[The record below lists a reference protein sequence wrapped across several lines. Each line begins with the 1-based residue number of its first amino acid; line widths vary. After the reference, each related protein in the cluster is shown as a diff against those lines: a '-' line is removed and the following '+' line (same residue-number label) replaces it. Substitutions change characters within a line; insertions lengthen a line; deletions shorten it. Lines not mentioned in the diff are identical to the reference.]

1 MKQCTSKPIRF
12 YPFRPNLSG
21 RFMARFIEATTE
33 LANDPNEAGNVIVRE
48 ITWAISDTTL
58 NVRQRRMY
66 RAIWLLLRDLLRVGW
81 SCRVHERVFEVAPP
95 NHEQDLDEQSRSA
108 YKIRVRALMA
118 PARAAK
124 LRESQA
130 FIERMESPTSN
141 GRPTKSI
148 RALIADPV
156 ELADSLRAWVASDDT
171 ENLPP
176 PIRPELELVSEGVIC
191 PDTNLKLNDI
201 WRYFRLFWATPPENT
216 PGRTMLYLIRDSS
229 RPHRPVIGIA
239 SLENSPLRLA
249 VRDYSLGWSK
259 EAFLDG
265 LADLSTTEVREKI
278 EVLIGVINDSIGEIS
293 LHELCSPEETIN
305 PTEQVIA
312 KLASIV
318 ARTNKEKEEA
328 LRRWRERDE
337 LELDE
342 ELEKSDLGD
351 VSMEFEEALY
361 RRKRADMLGRLL
373 TAKRFLM
380 ALISEKAFEETWQP
394 ALVSESGQSA
404 IWIALIGLKNR
415 HVGTSIMELN
425 VCGAIPP
432 YNDLLAGKLVALL
445 ALSPQI
451 VADYRERY
459 GSRAS
464 DIASRMKGERV
475 VRPAELVFLGT
486 TSLYRGN
493 SSQYNR
499 LKLPAGLFGEGSS
512 EIHWQVLR
520 TNRSKGDL
528 LLDSLLKRGET
539 SGYGTLHIG
548 RDTLQALD
556 EATDVTTVNHA
567 FGEGS
572 SPKLRM
578 IRYSL
583 ERLLDPGQRG
593 IIDEITRH
601 SMNRIVYG
609 AFLARNAKEV
619 LTGREQT
626 PDHSFG
632 DCSPA
637 EGTRTIIAFWCER
650 WLRMRAKQPDIL
662 QRVRSLDAASFILG
676 RQLDGESPTE
686 FTEIRDMSAENHAP
700 GDWRDF
706 VRLLSGGTSA
716 FADRTD
722 IEWLN
727 ALHVP
732 TSLDEAIV
740 EAARNG
746 KDVILTGNPG
756 DGKTHLLRV
765 LESRLTELPN
775 KPSLLLDASALSDSD
790 VMSRWNE
797 AASAGRPFCAAVNE
811 AVLYTLARVS
821 DLAPA
826 NVAYKSARLS
836 VVYDDS
842 VQEDAGAA
850 VFDLSRRN
858 TLDPDIVR
866 AVRDKLLDQHR
877 LTACSSCSG
886 SCDALRHAAALRD
899 DIVLERLQ
907 GLLDRVSATGHHFT
921 IRQLQ
926 AFFSQLLFADR
937 SCVQL
942 LQTSQDS
949 EFDLPNLV
957 FSSRNAISKALLA
970 VCDPS
975 RISHPILDEQLLLGN
990 IAEGW
995 ESHWNH
1001 DNQSLDPSAVE
1012 RFVARKRAYYFYHV
1026 DGAAVFEGANSD
1038 ELAFSELLSKPE
1050 RDIFRHLLRRVNAVF
1065 GDEHEQDHLWAW
1077 QSHHYDQNTSTV
1089 FFSVARSE
1097 RSEMEVVKPRLAI
1110 GQRSAFN
1117 TAVDHV
1123 VFRLRKKPDI
1133 ALRVDFPMFKLLEM
1147 AARGVPVLSL
1157 PGKELRHLQAFLERL
1172 ARGLKVDEMEE
1183 VRIRLRDLGQAESLD
1198 VRIAVSDQGSRY
1210 MSVQSQGGSGVN

>member
-1 MKQCTSKPIRF
+1 MS
-12 YPFRPNLSG
+12 
-21 RFMARFIEATTE
+21 RFIEATTN
-33 LANDPNEAGNVIVRE
+33 LSGDPESASSVIDRE
-48 ITWAISDTTL
+48 VNWAISDTAL

-81 SCRVHERVFEVAPP
+81 TCRVHERVFEVAPP
-95 NHEQDLDEQSRSA
+95 NHEQDVDEQSRSA
-108 YKIRVRALMA
+108 YKVRVRSLMA
-118 PARAAK
+118 PARSTK

-130 FIERMESPTSN
+130 FIERMEIPSSN
-141 GRPTKSI
+141 GRQTKSI
-148 RALIADPV
+148 KDLIADPV
-156 ELADSLRAWVASDDT
+156 ELADSLEKWIENCDT
-171 ENLPP
+171 EGVTP
-176 PIRPELELVSEGVIC
+176 PIRPELELVSEGATC
-191 PDTNLKLNDI
+191 PNTNLKLNDI

-216 PGRTMLYLIRDSS
+216 PGRTMLYLIRDGA
-229 RPHRPVIGIA
+229 RPNRPVIGIA

-249 VRDYSLGWSK
+249 VRDYILGWSK
-259 EAFLDG
+259 EAFLDE
-265 LADLSTTEVREKI
+265 LSDLSPNEVREKI
-278 EVLIGVINDSIGEIS
+278 EGLIAVISDSIGEIS
-293 LHELCSPEETIN
+293 LHGLCSIEDTIN
-305 PTEQVIA
+305 PTEQLIA

-318 ARTNKEKEEA
+318 AKTNKEKEEA

-373 TAKRFLM
+373 TAKRFLV
-380 ALISEKAFEETWQP
+380 ALISDEAFDEAWQT
-394 ALVSESGQSA
+394 AFASESGQSA
-404 IWIALIGLKNR
+404 VWTALIGLKNR

-432 YNDLLAGKLVALL
+432 FNDLLAGKLVALL

-459 GSRAS
+459 GNRAS
-464 DIASRMKGERV
+464 DIASRMKGEQV
-475 VRPAELVFLGT
+475 VRPADLVFLGT

-499 LKLPAGLFGEGSS
+499 LKLPVGLFGEGSP
-512 EIHWQVLR
+512 EIQWQVLR
-520 TNRSKGDL
+520 TNRSKGDV
-528 LLDSLLKRGET
+528 LLDALLKRGET

-578 IRYSL
+578 IRFSL

-601 SMNRIVYG
+601 SMSRIVYG
-609 AFLARNAKEV
+609 AFLAQNAKAV
-619 LTGREQT
+619 LNGHAQT
-626 PDHSFG
+626 PSYPFG
-632 DCSPA
+632 GCSPTD
-637 EGTRTIIAFWCER
+637 GTQRIVSFWLER

-662 QRVRSLDAASFILG
+662 QRVRSLDSASFTLG

-686 FTEIRDMSAENHAP
+686 FTEIRDMSAENHVP
-700 GDWRDF
+700 GEWRDF

-732 TSLDEAIV
+732 TSLDDAIV
-740 EAARNG
+740 DAARNG

-765 LESRLTELPN
+765 LESRLSELPN
-775 KPSLLLDASALSDSD
+775 NPSILLDASALSDSE
-790 VMSRWNE
+790 VTSRWNQ
-797 AASAGRPFCAAVNE
+797 AASESRPFCAAVNE
-811 AVLYTLARVS
+811 AVLYNLARTS
-821 DLAPA
+821 DLTAA
-826 NVAYKSARLS
+826 KAAYQAARLS

-842 VQEDAGAA
+842 PQDDTEVV

-858 TLDPDIVR
+858 TLDANIVR
-866 AVRDKLLDQHR
+866 AVRDKLLEEHR
-877 LTACSSCSG
+877 FTACPSCSG
-886 SCDALRHAAALRD
+886 SCDALRHAIALRD
-899 DIVLERLQ
+899 DTVLERLQ
-907 GLLDRVSATGHHFT
+907 GLLDRISATGHHFT

-937 SCVQL
+937 SCIRL
-942 LQTSQDS
+942 LQTTQDS
-949 EFDLPNLV
+949 EFELPNLV
-957 FSSRNAISKALLA
+957 FNSRNAISKALLA

-990 IAEGW
+990 ISEGW
-995 ESHWNH
+995 AGHWNH
-1001 DNQSLDPSAVE
+1001 DNQSLDPSAVD
-1012 RFVARKRAYYFYHV
+1012 RFVARKRAYYFYHLEG
-1026 DGAAVFEGANSD
+1026 DTVFEGASSD
-1038 ELAFSELLSKPE
+1038 ELAFAELLSKSE

-1077 QSHHYDQNTSTV
+1077 QSHHYDQSTSTV
-1089 FFSVARSE
+1089 FFSVARSDRNE
-1097 RSEMEVVKPRLAI
+1097 LEVVKPRLGA
-1110 GQRSAFN
+1110 GQRSAFE

-1123 VFRLRKKPDI
+1123 VFRLRQKPDI
-1133 ALRVDFPMFKLLEM
+1133 ALRVDFPMFRLLEM
-1147 AARGVPVLSL
+1147 ATRGVPVLSL
-1157 PGKELRHLQAFLERL
+1157 PGKELRHLQAYLERL
-1172 ARGLKVDEMEE
+1172 ARGLKGDEMEE

-1210 MSVQSQGGSGVN
+1210 MSVQSQGGLGVNQS